1 MGMLYGAH
9 SKKYPIHNIEA
20 IQRHYTKRMIVVGMN
35 DLDYTGMVDCTL
47 LDCLSIYIYIDEWE
61 GTS

>member
-1 MGMLYGAH
+1 MLYGAH

-47 LDCLSIYIYIDEWE
+47 LDCLSIYIYIDE
-61 GTS
+61 